1 MVTIKQHK
9 YLVVKRKRC
18 SLYRKKCVSKKGCKV
33 VKTKTFWEGKKNYNK
48 KAQKMFSK
56 IIFKKI

>member
-18 SLYRKKCVSKKGCKV
+18 SLYRKKCVSKKD
-33 VKTKTFWEGKKNYNK
+33 VKLLRQKHSGKEKKNYNK